1 MKITEYLKTLEEYA
15 PLYLSKA
22 FIEKG
27 ARDNSGII
35 IKASDEVTK
44 AVFSL
49 DLSEKAIELAKKTK
63 ADLIVT
69 HHPAIYY
76 P

>member
-35 IKASDEVTK
+35 IKASDEITK
-44 AVFSL
+44 A
-49 DLSEKAIELAKKTK
+49 
-63 ADLIVT
+63 
-69 HHPAIYY
+69 
-76 P
+76 